1 MEVSHDGAVVSYARA
16 SAASV
21 LEAFYRHWMVA
32 CLPMAAAVAALLISS
47 PPEELALTAIWI
59 QLIVYLLHEFEEHL
73 WPGGFKDFID
83 RTVVSLLR
91 ERFRNAKIPDH
102 DFPLNDRVVFWINI
116 SFIWI
121 AFPVFALLAGTVDLS
136 FGLFLPWV
144 GIVNASLHILVAI
157 AKRSYNPG
165 LVASVFLNI
174 PSGIWTLLL
183 LSDAGVSL
191 ADQILYL
198 GVALI
203 GHIGMIVAIVPRIRR
218 VVAA

>member
-1 MEVSHDGAVVSYARA
+1 MMAPMGSYARA

-83 RTVVSLLR
+83 RTAVSLLR
-91 ERFRNAKIPDH
+91 ERFPNAKIPDH

-121 AFPVFALLAGTVDLS
+121 AFPMFGVLAGTIDIR
-136 FGLFLPWV
+136 FGLFLPWT
-144 GIVNASLHILVAI
+144 GIVNAALHIVAGL
-157 AKRSYNPG
+157 AQRAYNPG
-165 LVASVFLNI
+165 LVVSVCLNI
-174 PSGIWTLLL
+174 PTGIWTLAII
-183 LSDAGVSL
+183 SDAGAGAVDQVLFLGIAVLGHLFLIVS
-191 ADQILYL
+191 
-198 GVALI
+198 
-203 GHIGMIVAIVPRIRR
+203 MIPRIRR
-218 VVAA
+218 AIRP